1 MSLPQNSQNI
11 VLDTKR
17 HSFAH
22 LMAAAVKQ
30 YFEKVPL
37 ARGQATGLEVVQ
49 FGVGPVIETGCYY
62 DFILPRT
69 LIPEDLPLIEEKIK
83 ELMKRNLVF
92 KVQEMELN
100 EAITLF
106 ENAGQPLKVEL
117 LNDLATRGTTS
128 MSEEEKADFEGNAKN
143 LVYRII
149 SKSEYESIKG
159 NSEYSP
165 QEITTDRFI
174 HLSNYDQIVK
184 IANLKMNP
192 NEECFLLN
200 ISTDKLN
207 NSEFLKNEDLY
218 NSGENFPHL
227 YGKLNMD
234 AVVKVDR
241 LNYDKNQNSFVLPK
255 TLPTITIYRLVDE
268 STGEIVFED
277 LCKGPHVNHI
287 KELRSCGFSLDKFSA
302 SYWRGDQERDIRM
315 QRIYALVFETRDE
328 LKKYQNAREEAK
340 KRDHRL
346 IGEQMDLFTFSD
358 LIGPGLPIWLP
369 KGRTIQMLLEKWAE
383 QTEKE
388 WGYQFVSTPI
398 ITKENLFYTS
408 THLPH
413 YKDSM
418 YSAMDIDGEKYYIK
432 PMNCPFHHQ
441 AFAARSHSY
450 RDLPLRLSEYGFC
463 HRYEDSGSLFGL
475 MRVRSMKMNDAH
487 LYCSRDQAVQEF
499 VNVIKLH
506 QYYYDVLGIKDYFM
520 ELALRNPEND
530 KYHGDEQMWQDA
542 EQMTKEAME
551 IAGVPFVIEKD
562 GAAFYGPKVD
572 FQIKSSIGRAFTA
585 STNQIDLF
593 MPSRFGL
600 EFTNEKGEKETPVVI
615 HRAPLGTH
623 ERFIGF
629 LIEHFAGRF
638 PFWLAPTQIKI
649 LTINDQVLPYVEK
662 IKEIL
667 NETVLMKP
675 LKYNE
680 IRFEVDDRSESL
692 GKKIREATNQKIPVM
707 LIVGPKDVEAGEV
720 SVRTQEGEQKVKLE
734 GLGEFLKSLG

>member
-30 YFEKVPL
+30 LFPE
-37 ARGQATGLEVVQ
+37 TQ

-69 LIPEDLPLIEEKIK
+69 LIPEDLPLIEAKIK
-83 ELMKRNLVF
+83 ELLKRNLVF

-106 ENAGQPLKVEL
+106 ENANQPLKVEL
-117 LNDLATRGTTS
+117 LNDLAARGTTS
-128 MSEEEKADFEGNAKN
+128 MSEEERADFEEGLDIFKLHYDKFTQDLDGKSPELNIIYNHIIPSAVAFSDSNESDYPIKFVVSFLQNKLADLNQPTVLTKEAILHLSKIDENEN
-143 LVYRII
+143 LREILKDLSKIFDNHQEKTLDEILKII
-149 SKSEYESIKG
+149 LSTEFG
-159 NSEYSP
+159 NSN
-165 QEITTDRFI
+165 T
-174 HLSNYDQIVK
+174 
-184 IANLKMNP
+184 
-192 NEECFLLN
+192 
-200 ISTDKLN
+200 
-207 NSEFLKNEDLY
+207 
-218 NSGENFPHL
+218 
-227 YGKLNMD
+227 
-234 AVVKVDR
+234 
-241 LNYDKNQNSFVLPK
+241 
-255 TLPTITIYRLVDE
+255 PTITIYRLVDE
-268 STGEIVFED
+268 TTGEIVFED
-277 LCKGPHVNHI
+277 LCKGPHVVHV

-302 SYWRGDQERDIRM
+302 SYWRGDQARDIRM
-315 QRIYALVFETRDE
+315 QRIYALVFETKDE
-328 LKKYQNAREEAK
+328 LKQYQNAREEAK

-530 KYHGDEQMWQDA
+530 KYHGDEKMWQDA

-638 PFWLAPTQIKI
+638 PFWLAPTQVKI

-734 GLGEFLKSLG
+734 GLGEFLKGLV